1 MSEREQIICELFGD
15 SKGFLTPARLAKYSL
30 LLKNVATNE
39 LINFSVFAEK
49 YRKEYQNTDALLFRA
64 TMEWSKIV
72 FLKMR
77 EKGLRFFNDVDT
89 LAAFCK
95 EIYRG
100 KRLCNGGTGS
110 GFLESTIISVDTN
123 GVLRN
128 EWVLENGGFQRLTND
143 EESHLFEY
151 LLDHQEKIGVVQI
164 KTRESEVK
172 QIAANNTQLL
182 PADPDAPLKMSDE
195 AKTRIGLSAI
205 AANIAK
211 RA

>member
-1 MSEREQIICELFGD
+1 MSEREQIICELYGD

-100 KRLCNGGTGS
+100 TRLCNGGTGS
-110 GFLESTIISVDTN
+110 GFLESTIISVDAN

-128 EWVLENGGFQRLTND
+128 ECVLENGVFQRLTSD
-143 EESHLFEY
+143 EETHLFEY
-151 LLDHQEKIGVVQI
+151 RQEK
-164 KTRESEVK
+164 VK
-172 QIAANNTQLL
+172 
-182 PADPDAPLKMSDE
+182 
-195 AKTRIGLSAI
+195 
-205 AANIAK
+205 
-211 RA
+211 